1 MRCLSVL
8 RRFSALIAFI
18 GDFMPGSGKLNR
30 RVTIERVGWTKN
42 EFNEDVE
49 AWLPIMSVWAQRKD
63 ASDLVKTEI
72 LAAEQVGSFQLVHFV
87 IRSSSDARTVSPLDR
102 ISHDGRIWEIRGT
115 KETADGRARF
125 IEVTAATKNNGGGA

>member
-1 MRCLSVL
+1 M
-8 RRFSALIAFI
+8 AINDA
-18 GDFMPGSGKLNR
+18 GKLDR
-30 RVTIERVGWTKN
+30 RITIERLAATRN

-49 AWLPIMSVWAQRKD
+49 TWAPFKTVWAQRKD
-63 ASDLVKTEI
+63 TSDLVKTEI
-72 LAAEQVGSFQLVHFV
+72 LAAEQVSSFQLVHFV

-125 IEVTAATKNNGGGA
+125 IEITAATQNNGGGD

>member
-1 MRCLSVL
+1 MV
-8 RRFSALIAFI
+8 AGVAMAINDA
-18 GDFMPGSGKLNR
+18 GKLDR
-30 RVTIERVGWTKN
+30 RITIERLAATRN

-49 AWLPIMSVWAQRKD
+49 TWTPFKTLWAQRKD
-63 ASDLVKTEI
+63 TSDLVKTEI
-72 LAAEQVGSFQLVHFV
+72 LAAEQVSSFQLVHFI

-125 IEVTAATKNNGGGA
+125 IEITAATQNNGGGG